1 MPESVA
7 TKYLIKMKF
16 EVDGTVEKPDVIGA
30 LFGQTEGLL
39 GPELNLSEL
48 QRSYRVGRI
57 EIELEKRGTKTVGE
71 VVIPMSTDIATA
83 ALIAATIETVEKVG
97 PFSSRFSLLS
107 IEDVRAVK
115 RKQIIERAKS
125 IVKDWAIQASS
136 DVEDL
141 LKEVSESMRRAK
153 PIALGR
159 EEISAGPGIYASDT
173 IFLVE
178 GRADVIALLRAG
190 IDNVVAIEGSRLQ
203 ETVGKLPPGKKLVA
217 FLDGDRAGDLILKEL
232 QQAVHLSGVVRA
244 PEGKEV
250 EDLTPKEIRELLAA
264 YLPERVAK
272 EAPEEAPAKAQEVP
286 IPLERLRQLHQELDG
301 TLEAVL
307 LDEGYNVL
315 AKCSVSELVQ
325 RLQATSGVK
334 HVIFDGVITQR
345 LVDLA
350 SSQGV
355 ESLIGQRVGELD
367 KKPATV
373 RITTFKELGVK
384 P

>member
-57 EIELEKRGTKTVGE
+57 EIELEKKGGKTIGE
-71 VVIPMSTDIATA
+71 VIIPMSTDIATA

-97 PFSSRFSLLS
+97 PFASRFSLFS

-115 RKQIIERAKS
+115 RKQIIERAKN
-125 IVKDWAIQASS
+125 IVKEWAIQASS

-153 PIALGR
+153 PIAIGR
-159 EEISAGPGIYASDT
+159 EEISAGPGIFTSDT

-190 IDNVVAIEGSRLQ
+190 IDNVIAIEGSRLQ
-203 ETVGKLPPGKKLVA
+203 ETVNKLPPGKKLVA

-250 EDLTPKEIRELLAA
+250 EELTPKEIRELLSD
-264 YLPERVAK
+264 YLGEKQK
-272 EAPEEAPAKAQEVP
+272 EAAEEAAAKPAEA
-286 IPLERLRQLHQELDG
+286 PLPVDKLKQLHGELEG

-307 LDEGYNVL
+307 LDEGLNVI
-315 AKCSVSELVQ
+315 ARCSVSELIQ
-325 RLQATSGVK
+325 RLQSTQGVK
-334 HVIFDGVITQR
+334 HVVFDGVITQR

-350 SSQGV
+350 AAQGIAT
-355 ESLIGQRVGELD
+355 LIGQRVGELD
-367 KKPATV
+367 KKSAAV
-373 RITTFKELGVK
+373 HIATFKELGIQ